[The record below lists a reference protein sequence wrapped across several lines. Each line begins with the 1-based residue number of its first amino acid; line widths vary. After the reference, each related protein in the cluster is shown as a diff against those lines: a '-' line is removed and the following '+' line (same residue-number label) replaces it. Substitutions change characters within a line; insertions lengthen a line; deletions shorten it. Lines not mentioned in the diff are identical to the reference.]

1 MQLPLEAIEFHLQH
15 PDIGPEE
22 YLHAR
27 EMLLAAEVLK
37 RTRIFLDTRYWVL
50 IRDHLRGTRRNP
62 QIGTLYE
69 ALLALVAAQRAVC
82 PVSVTVIG
90 EVLKQND
97 RASRMATAELIERLS
112 ESVVIQPEPRRI
124 RREVRS
130 FVSRGF
136 LEATPYPP
144 LVELVWT
151 RPWWMVVGPEPMIG
165 TWPPELRRAAAKASI
180 DVLWKATIVDYVRGG
195 DAWPLQ
201 RPYAELHDAF
211 PQFAADQLNEGRS
224 DPWRDL
230 GSFDNHFLA
239 QLEVALEMHRHDIED
254 VLDIL
259 FERQFGTTIGI
270 PAATESRMAAPV
282 CDWIRTAFRENR
294 VGTEL
299 PYFRIIPGILT
310 AFELD
315 RARKYRRND
324 LTDFFNAATALPFCD
339 IYLTERSFRH
349 LLTTKPLAYDRLYE
363 TRVISDVSEAA
374 NAIEQLAA
382 S

>member
-37 RTRIFLDTRYWVL
+37 RTRIFLDTRYWLL

-62 QIGTLYE
+62 QIGRLYD
-69 ALLALVAAQRAVC
+69 ALLALVGDKRAVC
-82 PVSVTVIG
+82 PVSVTVVG

-97 RASRMATAELIERLS
+97 RASRMATAELIQRLS
-112 ESVVIQPEPRRI
+112 ESVVIQPELRRI

-130 FVSRGF
+130 FVSRG
-136 LEATPYPP
+136 LLGAAPHPP

-180 DVLWKATIVDYVRGG
+180 DVLWDATIVDYVRGG

-201 RPYAELHDAF
+201 RPYSELHDAF

-224 DPWRDL
+224 DPWQDL
-230 GSFDNHFLA
+230 GTFDPHFLA
-239 QLEVALEMHRHDIED
+239 HLEVALEMHRHDIED
-254 VLDIL
+254 VLDVF

-270 PAATESRMAAPV
+270 SVATESRAAAPV

-310 AFELD
+310 AFELN

-324 LTDFFNAATALPFCD
+324 LTDFFNAATALPFCN
-339 IYLTERSFRH
+339 IYLTESSFRH

-374 NAIEQLAA
+374 NAIERLAA